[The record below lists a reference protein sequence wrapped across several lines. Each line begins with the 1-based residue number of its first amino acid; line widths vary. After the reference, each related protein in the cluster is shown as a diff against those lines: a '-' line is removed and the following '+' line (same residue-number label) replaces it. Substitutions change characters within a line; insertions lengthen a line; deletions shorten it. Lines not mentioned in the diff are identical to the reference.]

1 MLPLEPRRF
10 RSPFYC
16 HAVSM
21 NRLTFPPKLGLKQ
34 RMVLFFGLAALAAAV
49 ALSVVTYASTRSYLL
64 GQRSE
69 VAQRQALNNAQLMRN
84 IVETDGANI
93 ADLITQIRTEQ
104 NGYAVV
110 QLDAR
115 PGRASLFYAQEPLRF
130 TQSNLPAEIVELTL
144 NNKTGRQRFQF
155 ENRPYEAIGVAVPS
169 VGLHYFEAFPVTDVE
184 NTLRTIQITLFVGVL
199 LITLLAGVLGFYM
212 SKNVL
217 QPLTRVALAA
227 NNIATGGLDTRLA
240 HEDDSDLERL
250 VISFNEMAN
259 AVQQRIEREQ
269 RFASDVSHELRSPVT
284 ALAAAAD
291 VLVSRKSEFSER
303 NQQAID
309 IMQKQ
314 IERFDRTVLDLLEL
328 SRLDAR
334 AADHETENVQLND
347 LIARIMHRYGFGDVP
362 FISTVQY
369 SDGDTQAD
377 DETNLD
383 RRRIERILV
392 NLLENAR
399 DHANGAIR
407 VTLES
412 DGKHFT
418 LAVHDAGPGVAASER
433 EHIFDRFARG
443 TASRNSKGSGL
454 GLAIVNEHARAL
466 AGTAYVEQSAEGGS
480 RFVISFPKMENQA

>member
-1 MLPLEPRRF
+1 
-10 RSPFYC
+10 
-16 HAVSM
+16 
-21 NRLTFPPKLGLKQ
+21 
-34 RMVLFFGLAALAAAV
+34 
-49 ALSVVTYASTRSYLL
+49 
-64 GQRSE
+64 
-69 VAQRQALNNAQLMRN
+69 MRN

-110 QLDAR
+110 QLDER
-115 PGRASLFYAQEPLRF
+115 PGRTSLFYAQEPLRF
-130 TQSNLPAEIVELTL
+130 TQSNLPSELVELTL
-144 NNKTGRQRFQF
+144 KNKTGRQRFQF

-169 VGLHYFEAFPVTDVE
+169 VGLHYFEAFPVADVE
-184 NTLRTIQITLFVGVL
+184 NTLRTIQITLLIGVV

-212 SKNVL
+212 SQNVL

-227 NNIATGGLDTRLA
+227 NKIATGGLDTRLA

-250 VISFNEMAN
+250 VVSFNEMAN

-284 ALAAAAD
+284 ALSAAAD

-328 SRLDAR
+328 SRLDAHVV
-334 AADHETENVQLND
+334 DHETENVQLND
-347 LIARIMHRYGFGDVP
+347 LIGRIMHRYGFGDIP
-362 FISTVQY
+362 FISSVQT
-369 SDGDTQAD
+369 SDGETRAD
-377 DETNLD
+377 DETRLD
-383 RRRIERILV
+383 RRRVERILV

-399 DHANGAIR
+399 DHANGATK
-407 VTLES
+407 VTLTS
-412 DGKHFT
+412 DGGTFT
-418 LAVHDAGPGVAASER
+418 LAVHDAGPGVLMSER
-433 EHIFDRFARG
+433 TQVFDRFARG

-454 GLAIVNEHARAL
+454 GLAIVREHARAL
-466 AGTAYVEQSAEGGS
+466 QGSAHVEESSEGGS
-480 RFVISFPKMENQA
+480 SFVITFARTEG

>member
-10 RSPFYC
+10 RSRFYC
-16 HAVSM
+16 HAVTM
-21 NRLTFPPKLGLKQ
+21 RKPAFPLKLGLKQ
-34 RMVLFFGLAALAAAV
+34 RMVLFFGLAAMTAAI

-69 VAQRQALNNAQLMRN
+69 VAQRQAFNNAQLMRN
-84 IVETDGANI
+84 IVDTDGANI

-115 PGRASLFYAQEPLRF
+115 PDRSSLFYAQEPLRF
-130 TQSNLPAEIVELTL
+130 TQSNLPAELVELTL
-144 NNKTGRQRFQF
+144 SNKTGRQRFQF

-169 VGLHYFEAFPVTDVE
+169 VGLHYFEAFPVTEVE
-184 NTLRTIQITLFVGVL
+184 NTLRTIQITLLIGVV
-199 LITLLAGVLGFYM
+199 LITLLAGVLGLYM

-227 NNIATGGLDTRLA
+227 NQIATGGLDTRLT
-240 HEDDSDLERL
+240 HEDDNDLERL

-259 AVQQRIEREQ
+259 AVQQRILREQ

-284 ALAAAAD
+284 ALSAAAD
-291 VLVSRKSEFSER
+291 VLVSRRSEFSER

-328 SRLDAR
+328 SRLDAHV
-334 AADHETENVQLND
+334 ASQEIETVRLND
-347 LIARIMHRYGFGDVP
+347 LVARIMHRYGFGEVP
-362 FISTVQY
+362 FISTVQS
-369 SDGDTQAD
+369 SDGETRAD

-383 RRRIERILV
+383 RRRVERILV

-399 DHANGAIR
+399 DHANGACR
-407 VTLES
+407 VTLSS
-412 DGKHFT
+412 DGPNFT
-418 LAVHDAGPGVAASER
+418 LAVHDAGPGIAASER
-433 EHIFDRFARG
+433 LYIFDRFARG

-454 GLAIVNEHARAL
+454 GLAIVNEHVRAL
-466 AGTAYVEQSAEGGS
+466 RGSVHVEQSTEGGS
-480 RFVISFPKMENQA
+480 SFVISFPRMEHRT